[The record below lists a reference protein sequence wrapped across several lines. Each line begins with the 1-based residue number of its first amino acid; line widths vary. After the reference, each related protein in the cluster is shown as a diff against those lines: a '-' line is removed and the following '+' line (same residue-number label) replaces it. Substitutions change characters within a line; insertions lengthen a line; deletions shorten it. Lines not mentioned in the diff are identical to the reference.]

1 MYNYEDLNYEINEI
15 FNYMIKNP
23 KGTIDK
29 IKEDVKIANS
39 DILIIINVF
48 HKSDLIM
55 RYKTNKGS
63 GYSLKKKITPI
74 SFGKAINIGID
85 IDNLEKHFELE
96 NSESLH
102 DLTYFIESGSLEKAI
117 EEEENTK
124 KRKFIDSVSEKCKSD
139 MAGAAISE
147 HINNIKNVIFKQ
159 KEQEENAS
167 VINLLS
173 EISEEL
179 EKEFEQMKNKMI
191 EKKVSALR

>member
-15 FNYMIKNP
+15 FNYMTKNP

-29 IKEDVKIANS
+29 LKEDIKVSNS

-55 RYKTNKGS
+55 RYKTNNGS
-63 GYSLKKKITPI
+63 AYSLKKKITPI

-85 IDNLEKHFELE
+85 IDNLEKYFELE

-102 DLTYFIESGSLEKAI
+102 DLTYFIASGSLEKAI
-117 EEEENTK
+117 EEEEENK
-124 KRKFIDSVSEKCKSD
+124 KNKFIDSVSEKCKSEL
-139 MAGAAISE
+139 AETAISE
-147 HINNIKNVIFKQ
+147 HIMNIKNVIIKQ
-159 KEQEENAS
+159 QSQDVNKS

-173 EISEEL
+173 EISDEL

-191 EKKVSALR
+191 EKKVSSLR